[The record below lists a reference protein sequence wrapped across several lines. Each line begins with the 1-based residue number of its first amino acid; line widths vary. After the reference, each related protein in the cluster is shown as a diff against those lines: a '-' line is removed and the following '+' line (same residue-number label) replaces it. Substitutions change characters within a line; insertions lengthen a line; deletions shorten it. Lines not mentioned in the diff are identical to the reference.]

1 MADQT
6 IKIDITGMHCAN
18 CAVTVERRLKELKGI
33 KSVLINFSRST
44 GIITFD
50 DHGLNKGRIFKHL
63 KDAGFS
69 ARERLQLNQT
79 TQTSYQIGWL
89 VLSVVASIAMM
100 LMMHPPL
107 PHALHAYQPY
117 ILMAI
122 ATTIIVGPG
131 GDFLI
136 GAYTSIKNLSANM
149 DVLVSIGILSSY
161 IYSVLALFHVFGGSH
176 HAFFETSVMLIA
188 FIRIG
193 KSLEERAKGRA
204 SLALQKLI
212 KLQAD
217 KARVLTTDGKESLVN
232 ASSLGVGDIVI
243 VRAGEAIPA
252 DGVIVDGASSV
263 DESLVTGE
271 AVPVV
276 KQKGDGVVGATVN
289 KTGVLTIQTTKVGEE
304 TLLSQIINMVENS
317 LMDKAPIQ
325 RFADRVS
332 NVFVPIVVG
341 ISIVTFICWYFIF
354 YGLAGEPPFVWAL
367 KMAVAVLVI
376 ACPCAMG
383 LATPTALMV
392 GSGVGLENSILI
404 KRAGILEKIAGIHVF
419 IMDKT
424 GTVTEGR
431 PVVTDRVCLHNT
443 NESEL
448 LSLAAAGC
456 AFSNHPLAQS
466 VALIA
471 KEEGIAWDAV
481 EDFHEE
487 AGSGI
492 ACRYKG
498 KELLIGNE
506 GLLTFHGIAI
516 TNAIVGARRP
526 RPGETITADNAQ
538 TNAHKLEIAGRTAL
552 YVAYD
557 GTCRGV
563 LGLMDK
569 VKPQARNVVLQLK
582 RMGKRVVMITGDSAQ
597 TAKSVAA
604 GVGIEE
610 YHAKVL
616 PAQKMEIVK
625 NFQKQSLKVGMIGDG
640 INDAPALAQA
650 DVGIAIGAGADVA
663 KETGDIVLMRNNLE
677 DVVKAVRLGVR
688 TLSKIKQNLFWAFFY
703 NVVGI
708 PIAAGVLYP
717 FFGITL
723 KPEYAGLAMAFSSVS
738 VVTNSLL
745 LKRVALD

>member
-1 MADQT
+1 A
-6 IKIDITGMHCAN
+6 
-18 CAVTVERRLKELKGI
+18 
-33 KSVLINFSRST
+33 
-44 GIITFD
+44 
-50 DHGLNKGRIFKHL
+50 
-63 KDAGFS
+63 
-69 ARERLQLNQT
+69 
-79 TQTSYQIGWL
+79 
-89 VLSVVASIAMM
+89 
-100 LMMHPPL
+100 
-107 PHALHAYQPY
+107 
-117 ILMAI
+117 
-122 ATTIIVGPG
+122 
-131 GDFLI
+131 
-136 GAYTSIKNLSANM
+136 
-149 DVLVSIGILSSY
+149 
-161 IYSVLALFHVFGGSH
+161 
-176 HAFFETSVMLIA
+176 
-188 FIRIG
+188 
-193 KSLEERAKGRA
+193 
-204 SLALQKLI
+204 
-212 KLQAD
+212 
-217 KARVLTTDGKESLVN
+217 DGKESLVN
-232 ASSLGVGDIVI
+232 ASSLGVGDVVI

-252 DGVIVDGASSV
+252 DGIVMEGASSV

-276 KQKGDGVVGATVN
+276 KQKRDEVVGATIN

-304 TLLSQIINMVENS
+304 TLLSQIINLVEES

-341 ISIVTFICWYFIF
+341 ISIVTFVCWYFAF

-367 KMAVAVLVI
+367 KMAIAVLVI

-392 GSGVGLENSILI
+392 GNGVGLENSILI
-404 KRAGILEKIAGIHVF
+404 KRAGILEKIAGVHVF
-419 IMDKT
+419 ILDKT
-424 GTVTEGR
+424 GTITEGR
-431 PVVTDRVCLHNT
+431 PVVTDRVCLQNT
-443 NESEL
+443 SESEL
-448 LSLAAAGC
+448 LALAAAGC
-456 AFSNHPLAQS
+456 ASSNHPLAQS
-466 VALIA
+466 VALKA
-471 KEEGIAWDAV
+471 KEEGIAWDTV

-506 GLLTFHGIAI
+506 GLLTSHGIAI
-516 TNAIVGARRP
+516 DDAQTNANVGARGP
-526 RPGETITADNAQ
+526 RPGEMIAADDARA
-538 TNAHKLEIAGRTAL
+538 NAHNLEITGRTVL
-552 YVAYD
+552 YVAY
-557 GTCRGV
+557 GGACRGV

-582 RMGKRVVMITGDSAQ
+582 HMGKRVVMITGDSEQ
-597 TAKSVAA
+597 TARSVAA
-604 GVGIEE
+604 EVGIEE

-625 NFQKQSLKVGMIGDG
+625 DFQKQSLKVGMIGDG

-677 DVVKAVRLGVR
+677 DVVKAVRLGIR
-688 TLSKIKQNLFWAFFY
+688 TLSKVKQNLFWAFFY

-738 VVTNSLL
+738 VVANSLL
-745 LKRVALD
+745 LKRVSLD

>member
-18 CAVTVERRLKELKGI
+18 CAVTIERRLKELKGI

-44 GIITFD
+44 GIIAFD
-50 DHGLNKGRIFKHL
+50 DHSLNKGRIFKHL
-63 KDAGFS
+63 KDAGFT
-69 ARERLQLNQT
+69 ARERLQLNQAA
-79 TQTSYQIGWL
+79 QTPYQIGWL
-89 VLSVVASIAMM
+89 VLSVVASIVMMAMM
-100 LMMHPPL
+100 HLPL
-107 PHALHAYQPY
+107 PHTLHAYQPS

-122 ATTIIVGPG
+122 ATTIILGPG
-131 GDFLI
+131 RDFLI

-161 IYSVLALFHVFGGSH
+161 VYSVLALFHVFGGSH

-204 SLALQKLI
+204 SQALQKLI

-217 KARVLTTDGKESLVN
+217 KARVLTADGKESLVN
-232 ASSLGVGDIVI
+232 ASSLGVGDVVI

-252 DGVIVDGASSV
+252 DGIVMEGTSSV

-276 KQKGDGVVGATVN
+276 KQKGDGVVGATIN

-304 TLLSQIINMVENS
+304 TLLSQIINLVEES

-341 ISIVTFICWYFIF
+341 FSIVTFVCWYFVF
-354 YGLAGEPPFVWAL
+354 YGFSGEPPFVWAL

-404 KRAGILEKIAGIHVF
+404 KRAGILEKIAGIQIF

-424 GTVTEGR
+424 GTITEGR

-448 LSLAAAGC
+448 LTLAAAGC
-456 AFSNHPLAQS
+456 ASSNHPLAQS
-466 VALIA
+466 VALTA
-471 KEEGIAWDAV
+471 KSEGIAWDTV

-506 GLLTFHGIAI
+506 GLLTSHGIAI
-516 TNAIVGARRP
+516 DDARTNAR
-526 RPGETITADNAQ
+526 
-538 TNAHKLEIAGRTAL
+538 KLEIAGRTVL

-557 GTCRGV
+557 GACNGV
-563 LGLMDK
+563 LGLMDM

-582 RMGKRVVMITGDSAQ
+582 QMGKRVVMITGDSEQ
-597 TAKSVAA
+597 TARSVAA
-604 GVGIEE
+604 EVGIEE

-663 KETGDIVLMRNNLE
+663 KETGDIVLMRNNLD
-677 DVVKAVRLGVR
+677 DVVKAVRLGIR
-688 TLSKIKQNLFWAFFY
+688 TLSKVKQNLFWAFFY

-745 LKRVALD
+745 LKRVSLDWGDAWQISKNVV